1 MVLLTREVST
11 NWGFLTQNPPCLIS
25 VQISDERVREYIDL
39 YLKKYGKDIDKAR
52 ARDELT
58 SLVCLLEAVYKH
70 INKDN
75 KNND

>member
-1 MVLLTREVST
+1 VGV
-11 NWGFLTQNPPCLIS
+11 FIS
-25 VQISDERVREYIDL
+25 NKMQISNQKVEEYQIL
-39 YLKKYGKDIDKAR
+39 YFKKYGKDIDKAH

-75 KNND
+75 KNNE

>member
-1 MVLLTREVST
+1 ME
-11 NWGFLTQNPPCLIS
+11 IS
-25 VQISDERVREYIDL
+25 EAKVEEYRIL

-70 INKDN
+70 INNENHGK
-75 KNND
+75 